1 MNLNKINE
9 KLNNGMI
16 GLFGSIILLS
26 LLTIIL
32 PIVGYI
38 LAYALIALMIITFVN
53 FILATY
59 LFVKQINEILEQLI
73 ITQYGQG
80 EEKFF

>member
-1 MNLNKINE
+1 MNLKKINE

-32 PIVGYI
+32 PILGYV
-38 LAYALIALMIITFVN
+38 LAYTIIALMIVTFVN
-53 FILATY
+53 FILSTY
-59 LFVKQINEILEQLI
+59 LFVKQINDILEQLI
-73 ITQYGQG
+73 ISQYGQG
-80 EEKFF
+80 EE

>member
-80 EEKFF
+80 EE

>member
-1 MNLNKINE
+1 MNLKKINE

-16 GLFGSIILLS
+16 GLFGSIIFLS

-59 LFVKQINEILEQLI
+59 LFVKQINDILEQLI
-73 ITQYGQG
+73 ISQYGQG
-80 EEKFF
+80 EE

>member
-1 MNLNKINE
+1 MNLKKINE

-16 GLFGSIILLS
+16 GLFGSIILLT
-26 LLTIIL
+26 LLTLIL
-32 PIVGYI
+32 PILGYV

-59 LFVKQINEILEQLI
+59 LFVKQINDILEQLI

-80 EEKFF
+80 EE